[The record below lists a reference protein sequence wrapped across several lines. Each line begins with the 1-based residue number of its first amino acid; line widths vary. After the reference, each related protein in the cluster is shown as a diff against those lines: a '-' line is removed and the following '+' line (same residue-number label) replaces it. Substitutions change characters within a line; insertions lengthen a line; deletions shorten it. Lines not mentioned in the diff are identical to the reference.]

1 MKLEFMP
8 LLLNIS
14 KKKKNSNITFEFYFE
29 MQKCTENE
37 ILSNGRLE
45 TKNIILKNQMLFI
58 AGTP

>member
-1 MKLEFMP
+1 MP